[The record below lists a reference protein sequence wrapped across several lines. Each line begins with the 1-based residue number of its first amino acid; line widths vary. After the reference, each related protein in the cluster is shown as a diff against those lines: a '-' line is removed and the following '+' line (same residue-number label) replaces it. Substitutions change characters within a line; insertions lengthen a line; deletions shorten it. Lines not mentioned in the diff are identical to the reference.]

1 MPSPWTVAQNDR
13 AAKQK
18 RILCVYRSG
27 FAARCEAGLSPAV
40 TLLNLI
46 GAVPPVRASALNS

>member
-46 GAVPPVRASALNS
+46 GAVPPVRASGPE